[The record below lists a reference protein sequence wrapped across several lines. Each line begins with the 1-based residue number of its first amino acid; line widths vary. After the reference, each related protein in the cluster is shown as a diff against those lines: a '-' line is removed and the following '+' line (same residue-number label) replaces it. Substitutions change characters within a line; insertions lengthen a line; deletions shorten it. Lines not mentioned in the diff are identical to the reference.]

1 MILLGILASFAAVS
15 EAWPVAMMLTQGS
28 LILAVLIVL
37 LSTRYVVRLLRT
49 QERKS
54 RIAAERMTKLVEEN
68 ARRERESYIDLRRLH
83 ASTQSTIGEAIAK
96 ASTDTHEIT
105 QDSASEMKR
114 KLEELDST
122 MQKSERTQSRH
133 VTSTVR
139 DSTRQVESLIQIYTR
154 FKDLKLPMPS
164 TGGFAIDS
172 QALGHLLA
180 LVEERRPNKILD
192 RKSTRLN
199 SSHVSISYAVFC

>member
-1 MILLGILASFAAVS
+1 
-15 EAWPVAMMLTQGS
+15 
-28 LILAVLIVL
+28 
-37 LSTRYVVRLLRT
+37 
-49 QERKS
+49 

-68 ARRERESYIDLRRLH
+68 ARRERESYIGLRRLH
-83 ASTQSTIGEAIAK
+83 ASTHSTIGEAIAK
-96 ASTDTHEIT
+96 ASKDTHEIT

-164 TGGFAIDS
+164 TGGVAIDA
-172 QALGHLLA
+172 QAHDHLLSIIEDRQPNNMLELESGA
-180 LVEERRPNKILD
+180 STVWLGYLCQSFVSKKVTLDHIESYLDLTRTEVERHELKEHVEC
-192 RKSTRLN
+192 RLAPLEPVE
-199 SSHVSISYAVFC
+199 S

>member
-1 MILLGILASFAAVS
+1 
-15 EAWPVAMMLTQGS
+15 MLTQGS
-28 LILAVLIVL
+28 LVLAVLIVL

-68 ARRERESYIDLRRLH
+68 ARRERESYIGLRRLH
-83 ASTQSTIGEAIAK
+83 ASTHSTIGEAIAK
-96 ASTDTHEIT
+96 ASKDTHEIT
-105 QDSASEMKR
+105 RDSASEMNR

-154 FKDLKLPMPS
+154 FKDLKLPV
-164 TGGFAIDS
+164 DS
-172 QALGHLLA
+172 PLIPKLSDIYW
-180 LVEERRPNKILD
+180 P
-192 RKSTRLN
+192 
-199 SSHVSISYAVFC
+199 